1 MTPVLT
7 LQTSFYRSSLVALMA
22 LALAAWTGCGKEKD
36 KQETKTTQEV
46 KPQQPPP
53 PKGPD
58 AQALL
63 VRAKQIFN
71 GPLPAVA
78 ESQSNPITDAKVNLG
93 RMLYYDAR
101 MSKNHDISCN
111 SCHSLADYGI
121 DVREAT
127 GERQVSKGHKGQ
139 VGERNSPTVYNAA
152 LQFRQF
158 WDGRAADVEEQAKG
172 PVLNPVEMSMPDETY
187 VLRVIK
193 SIPGYAELFKI
204 AFPGEKDPITYDNI
218 AKAIGAFE
226 RGLMTP
232 APFDEFLAGKTDIL
246 SEQELRGLKAFM
258 ETGCI
263 TCHMGPLLGGT
274 LYQKL
279 GLIKPYESKDLG
291 RFKETQNPADMHM
304 FKVPHLRNIEK
315 TGPYLHDGSI
325 STLEESVAMM
335 AEYQTQMGRLQ
346 QEQIADM
353 VAFLK
358 TLTGD
363 LPMDYIA
370 QPELPASGPKT
381 PKPDPN

>member
-1 MTPVLT
+1 MLT
-7 LQTSFYRSSLVALMA
+7 MQTSMVRISQAGFLA
-22 LALAAWTGCGKEKD
+22 LALALTASAGCGKEK
-36 KQETKTTQEV
+36 KEQEPEAAQAV
-46 KPQQPPP
+46 APQPPP
-53 PKGPD
+53 KPKGPD
-58 AQALL
+58 AQQLL
-63 VRAKQIFN
+63 TRAKQIFT
-71 GPLPAVA
+71 GPLPLKV
-78 ESQSNPITDAKVNLG
+78 ESKDNPITEEKVKLG
-93 RMLYYDAR
+93 RMLYYETR
-101 MSKNHDISCN
+101 LSKNQEISCN

-121 DVREAT
+121 DVRDEADK
-127 GERQVSKGHKGQ
+127 RQVSKGHKDQ

-152 LQFRQF
+152 MQFRQF

-172 PVLNPVEMSMPDETY
+172 PILNPVEMSMPDEGY
-187 VLRVIK
+187 VLKVLK
-193 SIPGYAELFKI
+193 SIPGYVEAFKA
-204 AFPGEKDPITYDNI
+204 AFPGEKDPVNYDNM

-232 APFDEFLAGKTDIL
+232 APFDEFLAGKADIL

-258 ETGCI
+258 DTGCV

-279 GLIKPYESKDLG
+279 GLIKPYESKDTG

-325 STLEESVAMM
+325 ATLEESVSMM
-335 AEYQTQMGRLQ
+335 AEYQTQMGKLQ
-346 QEQIADM
+346 QDQIADI

-358 TLTGD
+358 TLTGE
-363 LPMDYIA
+363 LPTDYIA
-370 QPELPASGPKT
+370 QPELPKSGPKT

>member
-1 MTPVLT
+1 L
-7 LQTSFYRSSLVALMA
+7 YRSSLVGLLA
-22 LALAAWTGCGKEKD
+22 LALAAGTGCGKEKD

-46 KPQQPPP
+46 KPQPPPP

-58 AQALL
+58 AQELL
-63 VRAKQIFN
+63 TRAKQIFN

-78 ESQSNPITDAKVNLG
+78 ESPANPITEAKVNLG
-93 RMLYYDAR
+93 RILYYEPR
-101 MSKNHDISCN
+101 MSKNQDISCN

-121 DVREAT
+121 DVREAA

-172 PVLNPVEMSMPDETY
+172 PVLNPVEMSMPDEKY

-193 SIPGYAELFKI
+193 SIPGYVELFKA

-258 ETGCI
+258 DTGCI
-263 TCHMGPLLGGT
+263 TCHMSPLLGGT

-279 GLIKPYESKDLG
+279 GLIKPYESKDTG
-291 RFKETQNPADMHM
+291 RFKETQIPADMHM

-325 STLEESVAMM
+325 ATLEESVAMM
-335 AEYQTQMGRLQ
+335 AEYQTQMGKLK
-346 QEQIADM
+346 QEQIADI

-358 TLTGD
+358 TLTGE
-363 LPMDYIA
+363 LPTDYIA